1 MFRISSDSPLRF
13 VCYTALLFL
22 LSFTSCVKDI
32 INVTPEFDTAKTFT
46 LTNVS
51 YGNDPQQKIDI
62 YLPAN
67 RSSDRTKVFILIH
80 GGGWVGGDKADFNDL
95 FNNLKSAYPN
105 HAVVN
110 INYRL
115 GTITSPGYP
124 KQINDI
130 EAVIDHIQLD
140 KYDLSKEY
148 FLFGAS
154 AGGHLSMLYAYA
166 FDQSHTVKGIC
177 NIVGPTDLTDTAYT
191 NHVEYDFVLGGL
203 VGNQSYAQN
212 PAIYAEVS
220 PAKKVTPSSPK
231 TLSFYGSLDPL
242 IPVTQMTILQK
253 ALDAN
258 GVYSEAT
265 MYQGDGHGNWS
276 PANAQ
281 DCLLKILN
289 FIEQHF
295 K

>member
-1 MFRISSDSPLRF
+1 MFRISSNSPLRF
-13 VCYTALLFL
+13 VFYTTFIFL
-22 LSFTSCVKDI
+22 LSFTGCIKE
-32 INVTPEFDTAKTFT
+32 NLNNEPEFDPAKTFT
-46 LTNVS
+46 LNNVS

-67 RSSDRTKVFILIH
+67 RSSNSTKVFILIH

-95 FNNLKSAYPN
+95 FNTFKSSYPN
-105 HAVVN
+105 HAIVN

-115 GTITSPGYP
+115 GTLASPGYP

-130 EAVIDHIQLD
+130 QSVIDHIQLN
-140 KYDLSKEY
+140 KYDLSSDY

-166 FDQSHTVKGIC
+166 FDPAHHVKGIC
-177 NIVGPTDLTDTAYT
+177 NIVGPTDLTDTSYT
-191 NHVEYDFVLGGL
+191 NHVEYNFVLGGL
-203 VGNQSYAQN
+203 VGNYTYSQN

-220 PAKKVTPSSPK
+220 PAKKVTPFSPK
-231 TLSFYGSLDPL
+231 TISFYGSLDPL
-242 IPVTQMTILQK
+242 IPVTQMTLLQN